1 MLSLEVEKY
10 HGQPLGPVV
19 VAAAAAL
26 LVPALNNADVLR
38 VKDWRCLV
46 LDCKDLALSSSIE
59 VGKLRKPLWHNK

>member
-19 VAAAAAL
+19 VAVAAAL

-46 LDCKDLALSSSIE
+46 I
-59 VGKLRKPLWHNK
+59 WHCHHQ